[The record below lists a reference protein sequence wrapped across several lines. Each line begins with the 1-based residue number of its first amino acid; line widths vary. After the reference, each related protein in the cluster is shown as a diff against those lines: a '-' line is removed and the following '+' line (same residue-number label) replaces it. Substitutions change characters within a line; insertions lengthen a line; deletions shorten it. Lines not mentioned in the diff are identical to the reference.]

1 MTYYVTN
8 KCKRFLAI
16 IHFSNL
22 RAHCCLTIVYTI
34 SMDTPSSQFNALDEE
49 FDGIA
54 AAMPQ
59 QLLDNPSGF
68 DIYNTL
74 TENTFDKI
82 AVNMPQHLLDSNHY
96 YYNNF
101 KGTYNIRHRPTSF
114 EFYIPLG
121 NINQSGSYVGSAQE
135 ELLITRIGIKAN
147 IKSRIGDT
155 ISFKFAVLK
164 GNNPFDEHTQRT
176 VIDDYRK
183 NLTL

>member
-1 MTYYVTN
+1 
-8 KCKRFLAI
+8 
-16 IHFSNL
+16 
-22 RAHCCLTIVYTI
+22 
-34 SMDTPSSQFNALDEE
+34 MDTPSSQFNALDEE

-121 NINQSGSYVGSAQE
+121 NINQSGSCYVGSAQE

-183 NLTL
+183 KTSPCKQLSACLCT